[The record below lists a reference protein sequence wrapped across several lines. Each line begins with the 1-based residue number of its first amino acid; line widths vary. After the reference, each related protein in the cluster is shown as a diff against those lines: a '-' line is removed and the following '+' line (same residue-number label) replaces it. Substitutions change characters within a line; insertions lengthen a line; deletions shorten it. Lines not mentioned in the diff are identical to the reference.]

1 MSHEEP
7 LKKIFALICGDD
19 PLTQIFVD
27 LLPEQ
32 FSQRIFV
39 SGYAFINPRCFFVQP
54 KIEDNIVR
62 SFDKEVKDKA
72 TAQVYEAYVQI
83 TLDNFHGKTNHT

>member
-1 MSHEEP
+1 M
-7 LKKIFALICGDD
+7 
-19 PLTQIFVD
+19 
-27 LLPEQ
+27 
-32 FSQRIFV
+32 
-39 SGYAFINPRCFFVQP
+39 QP